1 MSLTVTPR
9 ENNFGAE
16 ITGIKLCEPLE
27 VSLAKKLK
35 EAWYRHQVLYFPDQ
49 NIDHNHLENLAK
61 DSLITEIIKKIELK
75 KFFDLN
81 NCK

>member
-1 MSLTVTPR
+1 MSLKVTPR

-35 EAWYRHQVLYFPDQ
+35 EAWYQQQVLYLPYQ
-49 NIDHNHLENLAK
+49 NIDHNHLE
-61 DSLITEIIKKIELK
+61 SFTEAIGPYGI
-75 KFFDLN
+75 
-81 NCK
+81 